1 MRDYKYE
8 FQTNTVFQE
17 EFFSNLRSL
26 RDDYAAKGDNT
37 NCVKINTIGIR
48 SMDYLEKLKKF

>member
-8 FQTNTVFQE
+8 FQTNTIFQE
-17 EFFSNLRSL
+17 EFFSNLRSM
-26 RDDYAAKGDNT
+26 RDYYAINGDNT
-37 NCVKINTIGIR
+37 NFVKINTIGIR